1 VVGFRPSPGR
11 VALPLRRRLPR
22 RAIPYWIA
30 TLTLALTTGL
40 VANGLLHRAQEAQA
54 RWGST
59 RTVVV
64 STRALAPGD
73 PLAGATAV
81 RELPAVALPRGAI
94 PELPA
99 GAVALDPIGAGEVVT
114 TARVGG
120 PAAAAVSG
128 RLPRDTRAVVI
139 PLEAKGLPVRVGDR
153 VDLLASGA
161 GDPAFDGPAAASPSG
176 PVASGALVVEVHPAA
191 LVVALDPTDAV
202 AVAAALGRGPLVPAL
217 VSAAR

>member
-1 VVGFRPSPGR
+1 MVGFRPSPGR

-30 TLTLALTTGL
+30 TLLLALTTGL
-40 VANGLLHRAQEAQA
+40 VADGLLHRAEDAEA
-54 RWGST
+54 RWGTT

-73 PLAGATAV
+73 ALAGATVV
-81 RELPAVALPRGAI
+81 RQLPSVVVPHGALPALPEGAI
-94 PELPA
+94 
-99 GAVALDPIGAGEVVT
+99 ALDPMGAGEVVT
-114 TARVGG
+114 AARVGG

-153 VDLLASGA
+153 VDLLASGS
-161 GDPAFDGPAAASPSG
+161 GDPAFDGPSPAATSVPIA
-176 PVASGALVVEVHPAA
+176 ARALVVVVRSAA

-202 AVAAALGRGPLVPAL
+202 AVAAALGQGPLVPAL
-217 VSAAR
+217 VSATG